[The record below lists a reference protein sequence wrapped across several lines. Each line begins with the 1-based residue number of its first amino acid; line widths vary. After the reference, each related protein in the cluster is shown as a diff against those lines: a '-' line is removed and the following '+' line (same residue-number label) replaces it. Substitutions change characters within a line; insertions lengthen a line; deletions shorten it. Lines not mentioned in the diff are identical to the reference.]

1 MPLNPLLRADDRPGE
16 MDESSMSHNTP
27 GDTPD
32 NTPDGTDLEPEND
45 ALAADAEG
53 GGPKIAA
60 SDEMEAAL
68 REAIESSEKREA
80 EEKVGDAGGASS
92 ADKMTIELLSQE
104 LQDLKGLYEE
114 KLAETAEQAD
124 AQLRLQAEFENFR
137 RRSLKEKQESFKFG
151 HQNLVKDLLSVVDN
165 LERALEHGAQN
176 AGAEAEGILDGV
188 ELVYREILGAL
199 AKHAVQEIEAEGETF
214 DPAVY
219 EAMGQIPNGEV
230 PANTVLQV
238 LQKGYVIHDRMIR
251 PSRVIVSREPT
262 ADEAAAAHPEATPTD
277 D

>member
-1 MPLNPLLRADDRPGE
+1 
-16 MDESSMSHNTP
+16 
-27 GDTPD
+27 
-32 NTPDGTDLEPEND
+32 
-45 ALAADAEG
+45 
-53 GGPKIAA
+53 
-60 SDEMEAAL
+60 
-68 REAIESSEKREA
+68 
-80 EEKVGDAGGASS
+80 
-92 ADKMTIELLSQE
+92 MTIELLSQE

-214 DPAVY
+214 DPAVH